1 MKTIRKSLMILLIS
15 LGGCGLTDQE
25 ISPKKSEEV
34 EISEPKNEMK
44 SSKPD
49 PGLSPSRGN

>member
-25 ISPKKSEEV
+25 ISPQKNEEV
-34 EISEPKNEMK
+34 EILASKIAL
-44 SSKPD
+44 STKPD
-49 PGLSPSRGN
+49 EIPPSK